1 MATKIFH
8 GPPGSYKSSTVCWFE
23 LLEALKAGRLV
34 VTNLQGIKTIEE
46 ISRELNF
53 VFPSTARIVRI
64 SSNNDTGRELI
75 RCFYHWLPIGAFIF
89 IDEIQDIYPNDKTF
103 KATDYNYKQEGYFD
117 DKLPPDI
124 KELYHQ
130 EQKVIKSKVNIEDY
144 EDDIGLSIFDDRS
157 YIKYP
162 PTLREC
168 FMRHRHYN
176 WDIVL
181 ATPDIKE
188 VAGFIRSVSEV
199 AYAHSSKDA
208 IPIPYFKRRPRVL
221 EHLPSSNGVTVKKGD
236 ITSFRKIPLD
246 VFKIYKSTATGQST
260 KSGAANS
267 PITVTLLLGAAF
279 FIALVVFIIYVVFFR
294 ESSTS
299 SSTPTNEVQ
308 SVQISNGQKQ
318 TTAKAN
324 IQDIKKSASSHSGN
338 VNSKNVFE
346 NASAL
351 VMPFS
356 ASSIYLTAINK
367 VYKPKSYKVSN
378 GLATVTKSI
387 EYNFLFVLDVSGD
400 EFHVSGDD
408 LSNIGYTIEY
418 KSDSLV
424 KISDHNGFK
433 LVPFAPIKYEPLAS
447 SNEDQSN
454 DLELKL

>member
-46 ISRELNF
+46 ISRELNI
-53 VFPSTARIVRI
+53 VFPKTTRLVRI
-64 SSNNDTGRELI
+64 SSNNDLGRELI
-75 RCFYHWLPIGAFIF
+75 RNFYHWLPIGAFIF

-103 KATDYNYKQEGYFD
+103 KATDYDYKEEGYFD
-117 DKLPPDI
+117 DKLPP
-124 KELYHQ
+124 EVVSLYHQ
-130 EQKVIKSKVNIEDY
+130 EQRVIKSNVNVDDY
-144 EDDIGLSIFDDRS
+144 TDDLGLSLFDDRD

-162 PTLREC
+162 PTLREA
-168 FMRHRHYN
+168 FMRHRHFN
-176 WDIVL
+176 WDVVL

-188 VAGFIRSVSEV
+188 VAGFIRSVTEV

-208 IPIPYFKRRPRVL
+208 VPIPYFKRRPRVL

-260 KSGAANS
+260 KSGAGNS
-267 PITVTLLLGAAF
+267 PITGTLLLGAAF

-294 ESSTS
+294 ESSISS
-299 SSTPTNEVQ
+299 SSTSNEVQ

-318 TTAKAN
+318 TTAKAHT
-324 IQDIKKSASSHSGN
+324 QDIKKNNSLISGD

-351 VMPFS
+351 VMPFN
-356 ASSIYLTAINK
+356 ADSIYLTALNK
-367 VYKPKSYKVSN
+367 VYKAKSYEVINGKVNTIKEIDFS
-378 GLATVTKSI
+378 
-387 EYNFLFVLDVSGD
+387 YLFVLKIADD
-400 EFHVSGDD
+400 EFYVSDND
-408 LSNIGYTIEY
+408 LSKMGYRFQY
-418 KSDSLV
+418 YSDSLV
-424 KISDHNGFK
+424 KITDNNGFR
-433 LVPFAPIKYEPLAS
+433 LIPFAPIKYESLVS
-447 SNEDQSN
+447 SNEEQSN
-454 DLELKL
+454 DLDLKL